1 MPNEPAYLAGNAKSL
16 DNLRALLQRLSD
28 ADLKADLGEGW
39 TVSAMLGHLAF
50 YDFRIAA
57 LAAHW
62 RQSGAVTP
70 SALDADILNV
80 ALLPVWL
87 AVPPR
92 HAIEL
97 ALEAAEAPMPRSPAW
112 MPPRCLG
119 LKKLAGPSNWIAP
132 STARSISNRLSE
144 RWPPNPD
151 DYAGAVGSTPT

>member
-28 ADLKADLGEGW
+28 ADLQADLGEGW

-92 HAIEL
+92 RAIEL
-97 ALEAAEAPMPRSPAW
+97 ALEAAEGANAAVA
-112 MPPRCLG
+112 G
-119 LKKLAGPSNWIAP
+119 LDAATLSRLEEVGRPIKLDRAEH
-132 STARSISNRLSE
+132 RLEHIEQIE
-144 RWPPNPD
+144 R
-151 DYAGAVGSTPT
+151 ALAA

>member
-1 MPNEPAYLAGNAKSL
+1 
-16 DNLRALLQRLSD
+16 LLQRLSD
-28 ADLKADLGEGW
+28 ADLQADLGEGW

-62 RQSGAVTP
+62 RQAGVVTP

-92 HAIEL
+92 RAVEL
-97 ALEAAEAPMPRSPAW
+97 ALEAAEGANAAVA
-112 MPPRCLG
+112 G
-119 LKKLAGPSNWIAP
+119 LDAATLSRLEEVGRPIKLDRAEHRQEHIEQ
-132 STARSISNRLSE
+132 IE
-144 RWPPNPD
+144 R
-151 DYAGAVGSTPT
+151 ALAA